1 MKHSLLFVFSRRA
14 LSRAA
19 ALFAMG
25 LHALLFPSRLRGAT
39 TLLLAAYLL
48 LFGALA
54 LRDGLLLRGA
64 SRMERLLC
72 GLLAVALSAAAVL
85 WQRFEPATLPLL
97 HGALVLA
104 MGAQYLAV
112 GATGHAD
119 ALHWPMLTMAGGI
132 ALCMLSFTHGGREAL
147 SELLGTLLLMGAL
160 CETQLRRAG
169 RQLRYA

>member
-14 LSRAA
+14 LYRAA
-19 ALFAMG
+19 ALFAVG
-25 LHALLFPSRLRGAT
+25 LHALLFPGRLRGTT
-39 TLLLAAYLL
+39 TLMLAAYLA
-48 LFGALA
+48 LFGTLA
-54 LRDGLLLRGA
+54 LRDGLLLHGA

-104 MGAQYLAV
+104 MGAQYLVVSAV
-112 GATGHAD
+112 GRVD
-119 ALHWPMLTMAGGI
+119 ALHWPMLTIAGGI
-132 ALCMLSFTHGGREAL
+132 ALCALSFSHGEREAL